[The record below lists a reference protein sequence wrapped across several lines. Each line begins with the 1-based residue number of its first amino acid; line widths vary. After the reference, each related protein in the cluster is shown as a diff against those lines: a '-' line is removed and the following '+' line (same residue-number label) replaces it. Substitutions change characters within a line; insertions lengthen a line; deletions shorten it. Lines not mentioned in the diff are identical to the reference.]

1 MHNKKWKWR
10 LSKHQKKLRTDIN
23 STKDMEKKTQINTKR
38 NRMMKEI
45 HEKLEE
51 EEIKN
56 ILNLVDE
63 VERYNDD
70 SRRIFQVV
78 KELQKLK
85 EKRKIIL
92 NGKEGEITRETK
104 YQNHHRL
111 LQWDGSQTRRQ
122 TTKWN
127 TTHTN
132 KSAIY
137 SRINQN
143 NNKKSE
149 KWKDPGNLN
158 KELIKHGTYIIHEG
172 IAKIFNNIAE
182 TG

>member
-1 MHNKKWKWR
+1 
-10 LSKHQKKLRTDIN
+10 
-23 STKDMEKKTQINTKR
+23 MEKKTQINTKR

-85 EKRKIIL
+85 QKRKIIL

-111 LQWDGSQTRRQ
+111 LQ
-122 TTKWN
+122 
-127 TTHTN
+127 
-132 KSAIY
+132 
-137 SRINQN
+137 
-143 NNKKSE
+143 
-149 KWKDPGNLN
+149 
-158 KELIKHGTYIIHEG
+158 
-172 IAKIFNNIAE
+172 
-182 TG
+182 